1 MREVSESADADGSIE
16 TYMCAIRCL
25 MHDCMASRDYASVLL
40 PWCNCRWVRTQ
51 VRRPCKLLLQKHSLH
66 SHVHCECNCTMM
78 PLQVAAYTSEK
89 AVQAA
94 AAEATAG
101 LLAAGSPWGVPGK
114 QTFRVGQNRIYTLYM
129 TVCMVISLPKIPYVH
144 CI

>member
-1 MREVSESADADGSIE
+1 
-16 TYMCAIRCL
+16 
-25 MHDCMASRDYASVLL
+25 
-40 PWCNCRWVRTQ
+40 
-51 VRRPCKLLLQKHSLH
+51 
-66 SHVHCECNCTMM
+66 M

-101 LLAAGSPWGVPGK
+101 LLAAGSPWGVPCK